1 MFVKVLLCMTVVL
14 IPLVSSIT
22 SHIEWEDR
30 RTTSDRSVRVKK
42 IGEGQYEDAMGN
54 RYTS

>member
-1 MFVKVLLCMTVVL
+1 MTVVL

-30 RTTSDRSVRVKK
+30 RTTSGQSVRVKK
-42 IGEGQYEDAMGN
+42 IGNGRYEDAMGN
-54 RYTS
+54 RYSD